1 MRDWLDYVLLVALV
15 LAVLVNVFWA
25 VCIAAALL

>member
-15 LAVLVNVFWA
+15 MAVLVNILWL